1 MYLCQIFTDFNFFS
15 TLRLS
20 NKRFLIWLLTTP
32 LHLKYAATLV
42 ICRSWLV
49 LLTLMFHRVVWQ
61 HMLGAVG
68 FLICIK
74 LQIYEAIFIEKIVNR
89 FRFDRIMVM
98 SLWSRFFGP
107 SYECRLDDY
116 RITLACL

>member
-1 MYLCQIFTDFNFFS
+1 VVVSCTLRACQHTAKDEESAQDNHVFACIFAKYSLILIFF

-32 LHLKYAATLV
+32 LHLKYAATLAS
-42 ICRSWLV
+42 CRSWLV

-74 LQIYEAIFIEKIVNR
+74 LQIYEAIFIEKK
-89 FRFDRIMVM
+89 
-98 SLWSRFFGP
+98 L
-107 SYECRLDDY
+107 
-116 RITLACL
+116 